1 MKFIH
6 CADVHL
12 GSRIDSKFPREVSER
27 KREEVRNTFR
37 RMVEYARRED
47 VCAILLSGDVFDSD
61 KPFKK
66 DKEFFFSVVE
76 GNPEIDFLYL
86 RGNHDS
92 EGESRDLPNLKLFGE
107 EWRAYEY
114 DDVVISGIEM
124 MPGNATS
131 LYAALSLST
140 EKKNIVMLHGQI
152 GDASGVD
159 KINLPRLRDKHIDYL
174 ALGHVHTYASGALDA
189 RGTYAY
195 CGCPEGRGFDEA
207 GEKGFVLIEVSEDGV
222 THTFQP
228 FCERMIEWFSLDV
241 TGYGNAYDVSR
252 MAAEYITEKKSICRF
267 ELTGEL
273 EAEADELAADVK
285 KYLESE
291 CFFVDVK
298 DRTRRRIDV
307 GAYQND
313 LSLAG
318 EFVRHVFASAAYSDE
333 EKEQIVS
340 LGLRALKGIEVD
352 R

>member
-12 GSRIDSKFPREVSER
+12 GSRIDSGFPREVSEK

-37 RMVEYARRED
+37 KMVEYARQED
-47 VCAILLSGDVFDSD
+47 VCAILLCGDVFDSD

-76 GNPEIDFLYL
+76 KNPEIDFLYL
-86 RGNHDS
+86 RGNHDGA
-92 EGESRDLPNLKLFGE
+92 GEHRALPNLKTFSE
-107 EWRAYEY
+107 EWQSYEY

-124 MPGNATS
+124 VPGNATS
-131 LYAALSLST
+131 LYSALSLDA
-140 EKKNIVMLHGQI
+140 ENKNIVMLHGQI
-152 GDASGVD
+152 GDAMGMD
-159 KINLPRLRDKHIDYL
+159 KINLSRLRDKHIDYL
-174 ALGHVHTYASGALDA
+174 ALGHVHTYATGALDA

-195 CGCPEGRGFDEA
+195 SGCPEGRGFDEA
-207 GEKGFVLIEVSEDGV
+207 GEKGFVLLEVNEDGI

-228 FCERMIEWFSLDV
+228 FCERMIEWFSIDV
-241 TGYGNAYDVSR
+241 TEHGNAYEVSR
-252 MAAEYITEKKSICRF
+252 MAAEYIVEQKSICRF
-267 ELTGEL
+267 ELIGEL
-273 EAEADELAADVK
+273 EADADELADDVK

-307 GAYQND
+307 SAYQHD

-318 EFVRHVFASAAYSDE
+318 EFVRRVFASNAYSDE
-333 EKEQIVS
+333 EKEQIAS

>member
-27 KREEVRNTFR
+27 KREEVRNTFQK
-37 RMVEYARRED
+37 MVDRAKREG

-66 DKEFFFSVVE
+66 DKEFFYSVVE
-76 GNPEIDFLYL
+76 RNPEIDFLYL
-86 RGNHDS
+86 RGNHDVAGDRR
-92 EGESRDLPNLKLFGE
+92 EFQNLKTFGE
-107 EWRAYEY
+107 EWASYEY

-124 MPGNATS
+124 VPGNATS
-131 LYAALSLST
+131 LYSALSLDA

-152 GDASGVD
+152 GDASGMD
-159 KINLPRLRDKHIDYL
+159 KVNLSRLRDKGIDYL

-195 CGCPEGRGFDEA
+195 SGCPEGRGFDET
-207 GEKGFVLIEVSEDGV
+207 GEKGFVLVEIFEDDV

-228 FCERMIEWFSLDV
+228 FCDRMIECVSLDV
-241 TGYGNAYDVSR
+241 TGHNDAYDVSV
-252 MAAEYITEKKSICRF
+252 MAAAYITKENSIFRF
-267 ELTGEL
+267 ELVGEL
-273 EAEADELAADVK
+273 EADTDELASDVK
-285 KYLESE
+285 KYLEGKCS
-291 CFFVDVK
+291 FVDVK

-307 GAYQND
+307 SAYADD

-318 EFVRHVFASAAYSDE
+318 EFVRGVFASDAYTDE
-333 EKEQIVS
+333 EKEQIAS

>member
-12 GSRIDSKFPREVSER
+12 GSRIDSRFPREVSER
-27 KREEVRNTFR
+27 KRAEVRDTFR
-37 RMVEYARRED
+37 KMVEYARRED
-47 VCAILLSGDVFDSD
+47 ICAILLSGDVFDSD

-76 GNPEIDFLYL
+76 KNPEIDFLYL

-92 EGESRDLPNLKLFGE
+92 QGECRALPNLKTFSE
-107 EWRAYEY
+107 EWRSYEY
-114 DDVVISGIEM
+114 EDVVVSGVETV
-124 MPGNATS
+124 PGNATS
-131 LYAALSLST
+131 LYAALSLDA

-152 GDASGVD
+152 GDAMGMD
-159 KINLPRLRDKHIDYL
+159 KVCLPRLRDKHIDYL
-174 ALGHVHTYASGALDA
+174 ALGHVHAYASGALDA

-207 GEKGFVLIEVSEDGV
+207 GEKGFVLVEVDENGV

-228 FCERMIEWFSLDV
+228 FCERMIECISLDV
-241 TGYGNAYDVSR
+241 TGQGSAYEVSR
-252 MAAEYITEKKSICRF
+252 MAAEYITEQKSICRF
-267 ELTGEL
+267 ELVGEL
-273 EAEADELAADVK
+273 EADADELAKDVK
-285 KYLESE
+285 KYLEGE

-307 GAYQND
+307 DAYRGD

-318 EFVRHVFASAAYSDE
+318 EFVRHVFASDAYSDA

>member
-6 CADVHL
+6 SADVHL

-37 RMVEYARRED
+37 KMVEYAKRED
-47 VCAILLSGDVFDSD
+47 VCAILLSGDIFDSD

-76 GNPEIDFLYL
+76 RNPEIDFLYL

-92 EGESRDLPNLKLFGE
+92 VGEHRALPNLKSFGE
-107 EWRAYEY
+107 EWQSYEY

-124 MPGNATS
+124 VPGNATS
-131 LYAALSLST
+131 LYAALTLDA

-152 GDASGVD
+152 GDAMGPD
-159 KINLPRLRDKHIDYL
+159 KVCLSRLRDKNIDYL

-195 CGCPEGRGFDEA
+195 SGCLEGRGFDEA
-207 GEKGFVLIEVSEDGV
+207 GEKGFVIIQSDEDGI

-228 FCERMIEWFSLDV
+228 FCERMIECVSVDV
-241 TGYGNAYDVSR
+241 TGHANAYEVSR
-252 MAAEYITEKKSICRF
+252 VAAEYITDPKSICRF
-267 ELTGEL
+267 ELVGEL
-273 EAEADELAADVK
+273 EADADEIVCDVK
-285 KYLESE
+285 KYLEGE
-291 CFFVDVK
+291 CYFVDVK

-307 GAYQND
+307 DAYRGD
-313 LSLAG
+313 ISLAG
-318 EFVRHVFASAAYSDE
+318 EFVRRVFASNAYSDE
-333 EKEQIVS
+333 EKEQIAS

>member
-12 GSRIDSKFPREVSER
+12 GSRIDSRFPREVSER

-37 RMVEYARRED
+37 KMVEYARRED

-76 GNPEIDFLYL
+76 KNPEIDFLYL

-92 EGESRDLPNLKLFGE
+92 FGECRALPNLKTFSE
-107 EWRAYEY
+107 EWQSYEY
-114 DDVVISGIEM
+114 DDVVISGVEM
-124 MPGNATS
+124 LPGNATS
-131 LYAALSLST
+131 LYAALSLDA

-152 GDASGVD
+152 GDTMGMD
-159 KINLPRLRDKHIDYL
+159 KVCLSRLRDKHIDYL
-174 ALGHVHTYASGALDA
+174 ALGHVHTYASGELDA

-195 CGCPEGRGFDEA
+195 CGCLEGRGFDEA
-207 GEKGFVLIEVSEDGV
+207 GEKGFVLIDVNDDGV

-228 FCERMIEWFSLDV
+228 FCERMIECFTLDV
-241 TGYGNAYDVSR
+241 TGHGDAYRVSR
-252 MAAEYITEKKSICRF
+252 MAAEYITEPKSICRF
-267 ELTGEL
+267 ELVGEL
-273 EAEADELAADVK
+273 EADADELADDVK
-285 KYLESE
+285 KYLQSE

-298 DRTRRRIDV
+298 DRTRRRIDAN
-307 GAYQND
+307 AYRDD

-318 EFVRHVFASAAYSDE
+318 EFVRCVFASVAYSDE